1 MFIGAGAAAVV
12 GTGAGLNGISA
23 IALAHG
29 LTSWSL
35 PLRMA
40 ASQAPVSGRLHHSHG
55 EHCDDHRPGQLVRL
69 DAQRPD
75 SLAEAAGFE
84 PLHHECARLGLRYRA
99 AARVATDRL
108 QQARARSALS
118 ARHDSR
124 EDSGTPFADAK
135 VRILPPQPASKAPDE
150 RTAEAAAVTERNWTM
165 SSAAA
170 SGPRTG
176 RSARKVVPLAQQ
188 VEQMRGQ
195 HNVAVLAACA
205 E

>member
-1 MFIGAGAAAVV
+1 
-12 GTGAGLNGISA
+12 
-23 IALAHG
+23 
-29 LTSWSL
+29 
-35 PLRMA
+35 MA

-84 PLHHECARLGLRYRA
+84 PLHHECARLGLRYRG

-108 QQARARSALS
+108 QQAVHDLPSPQGTTAEKTAGHQLLMQRFESSRPSQP
-118 ARHDSR
+118 ARHP
-124 EDSGTPFADAK
+124 T
-135 VRILPPQPASKAPDE
+135 